1 MHVATLLVANRAAVT
16 EQGLLDIAGAG
27 WEFVN
32 MPSLPTPL
40 SGWLA
45 GLMQF
50 EPDEVGN
57 DFSISMRSTN
67 PQALT
72 MTGVVM
78 NVRANRRLVPFAIP
92 FAAVILAAGE
102 QTIVLEHASGPVGN
116 VSFEARLVS
125 PGPNPAR

>member
-16 EQGLLDIAGAG
+16 DKGLLDIAGGG
-27 WEFVN
+27 WEFVH
-32 MPSLPTPL
+32 MQSLPTPV
-40 SGWLA
+40 SGWVA

-50 EPDEVGN
+50 EPEEVGN
-57 DFSISMRSTN
+57 EFSISMRSTN

-78 NVRANRRLVPFAIP
+78 NVRAARRLAPFAIP

-116 VSFEARLVS
+116 VSFEAKLMAS
-125 PGPNPAR
+125 PQ